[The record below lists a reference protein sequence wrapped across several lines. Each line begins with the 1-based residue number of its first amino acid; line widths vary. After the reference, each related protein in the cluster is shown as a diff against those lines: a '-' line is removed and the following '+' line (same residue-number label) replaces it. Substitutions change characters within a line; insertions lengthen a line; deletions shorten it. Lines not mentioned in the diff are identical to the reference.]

1 MTTTAHLLQ
10 TYLRTADLAGIT
22 VSSAAEGMG
31 VSRHQLER
39 HGNFTQALFE
49 ERVRR
54 CVVNPEEST
63 ERLRLILG
71 LSCRT
76 AVRRHYR
83 AAWGRGPRSG
93 YLVTT
98 CPRDDIETIMQIYR
112 DAGCTVKELAHRSG
126 YGLRQIYHW
135 IKVYKQHGPGA
146 FPPREWMT

>member
-1 MTTTAHLLQ
+1 MTTHHHLRL
-10 TYLRTADLAGIT
+10 YLRTANLRGIT
-22 VSSAAEGMG
+22 ARSAAAEMG
-31 VSRHQLER
+31 IPVHRLQRHADYQ
-39 HGNFTQALFE
+39 QALHD

-54 CVVNPEEST
+54 CVVNGHAST
-63 ERLRLILG
+63 EKLKGILG

-93 YLVTT
+93 YLVAT

-126 YGLRQIYHW
+126 YGLRQVYHW

-146 FPPREWMT
+146 FPPREWL